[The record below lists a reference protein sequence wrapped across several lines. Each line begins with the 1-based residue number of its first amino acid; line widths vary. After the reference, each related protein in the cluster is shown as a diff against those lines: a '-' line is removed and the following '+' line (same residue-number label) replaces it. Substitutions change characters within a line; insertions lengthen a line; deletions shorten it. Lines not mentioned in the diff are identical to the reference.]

1 MNLAP
6 SHAVDDDARLR
17 ILAATVRCLAT
28 GGPAVGMAAIA
39 AEAGVSKAL
48 LHYHHRDRA
57 HLLAAVASGLAE
69 RLRRRERAAMDAV
82 RGDAVD
88 AYWRWLS
95 GELARGELRVLLELG
110 TVRDTTV
117 RAACASASGVRR
129 AEAARSVE
137 RIFAALNLAPKIPAM
152 LLGDT
157 MQTFVDG
164 LALDD
169 AADRDARAS
178 FDALWLALLGL
189 AD

>member
-1 MNLAP
+1 MTAP
-6 SHAVDDDARLR
+6 QRPAAEDSRLR
-17 ILAATVRCLAT
+17 ILSATVRCLARD
-28 GGPAVGMAAIA
+28 GPAVGMAAIA
-39 AEAGVSKAL
+39 MEAGVSKAL

-57 HLLAAVASGLAE
+57 HLLAAVAGGLAE
-69 RLRRRERAAMDAV
+69 RLRRRERAAMDAA
-82 RGDAVD
+82 RGNAVD

-137 RIFAALNLAPKIPAM
+137 RIFTALDLAPKIPTM
-152 LLGDT
+152 LLGDA

-164 LALDD
+164 LALEDG
-169 AADRDARAS
+169 ADRDARAS